1 MTTIQDIR
9 QQYPQYNDL
18 SDQDLA
24 DRFHNKFYSDI
35 SKDDFYNKIG
45 LHQAPTETQAGPNS
59 SPMSNTMFG
68 QMSQTAPSE
77 IWQQMVTP
85 ENVNNLIDVAAATP
99 GMKIA
104 GQAAL
109 KLGDAAKTLF
119 SKIAPQKLV
128 EGVQAAHDRLLG
140 QAQDLYNLVKNEV
153 VNRGVN
159 KVNINSD
166 LLDEAGKSLPSTR
179 ANKQLLANA
188 SNGDYEALHSLQSD
202 LGKKG
207 IKNLSADTYADRN
220 MGEQMLDTR
229 DKINEAIRN
238 HFNEY
243 GHPDLSSLLDQAND
257 KYRTLKQLYYE
268 SNPTIGKMV
277 NQDIREIPK
286 NPMNAFSKQSKPMD
300 QFLAAHPE
308 VSDAVGLMKKKSD
321 LSNTLKVAKDLGI
334 GTGVAGGIGITGYGA
349 YKLLSKLMDGE

>member
-45 LHQAPTETQAGPNS
+45 LNQTPTETQPANS
-59 SPMSNTMFG
+59 SPMINTMFG
-68 QMSQTAPSE
+68 QMPQKSPSE

-85 ENVNNLIDVAAATP
+85 ENVNNLIDATAGAP
-99 GMKIA
+99 GMKVV
-104 GQAAL
+104 GEGVM
-109 KLGDAAKTLF
+109 KLGPAIKTLF

-128 EGVQAAHDRLLG
+128 EGVQAAHDKLLG
-140 QAQDLYNLVKNEV
+140 QAQDLYNLVKDEAV
-153 VNRGVN
+153 KRGVN
-159 KVNINSD
+159 KININSD
-166 LLDEAGKSLPSTR
+166 LLDEAGKSLPNTR
-179 ANKQLLANA
+179 ANQKLLADA
-188 SNGDYEALHSLQSD
+188 SNGDYESLHNLQSD

-207 IKNLSADTYADRN
+207 FKNLSADTYGDRK

-243 GHPDLSSLLDQAND
+243 GHPDLGSLLDDASN
-257 KYRTLKQLYYE
+257 KYKTLKQIYYE
-268 SNPTIGKMV
+268 ANPTIGKMV
-277 NQDIREIPK
+277 NPELREIPK
-286 NPMNAFSKQSKPMD
+286 NPMTAFSKQSKPMN

-308 VSDAVGLMKKKSD
+308 VKDAVNLMKKKTD
-321 LSNTLKVAKDLGI
+321 LGDTLKLAKNLGI
-334 GTGVAGGIGITGYGA
+334 GTGVVGGLGATGYGA
-349 YKLLSKLMDGE
+349 YKLISKLLSGE